1 MKIIS
6 IQNNVVK
13 KTNPLS
19 SLNPAQY
26 SAVTAPLGPVC
37 VLAGAGSG
45 KTRVLV
51 SRIAWLIEEK
61 NIAPWSIMAVTFTNK
76 AASEMK
82 ARLENQSKRSLNGL
96 WIGTFHALCHKFL
109 RLHYTDCNL
118 PDNFQVIDSDDQLRL
133 IKRICKLKNLD
144 EKNFPPKAIAHFIN
158 QSKDE
163 GKRAEH
169 IDAFQEPTITYT
181 EVYQQYEVICNQSGL
196 VDFAEIIL
204 RTLET
209 LRTNA
214 PLLKHYQERFSH
226 VLVDEF
232 QDTNAVQYAWLQLI
246 TMLHKQLFVVG
257 DDDQS
262 IYGWRGAQIGN
273 ILGFEQKFANTTTI
287 RLEQNYRSI
296 PSILEAANHVIS
308 KNTTRLDKKL
318 WTDTIDNS
326 PIKIYA
332 ALDGYDEA
340 HHVVSII
347 QQHAREGNPKKE
359 CAILYRSNAQSRL
372 FEEILLRANLPY
384 RVHGGLRFFDRAE
397 IKDATSYIRL
407 TINPHDDVA
416 LERAMTT
423 PPKGIGATTIDK
435 IRQHATLNSCSLWLA
450 LEDMIERQ
458 NLAGRTQNALLN
470 FRNLINEL
478 THSMNTVELD
488 VHFAMC
494 IERSQLKPMYL
505 NEPMGRGE
513 DRIDNLDELINAAS
527 HFVAELKRNTNYL
540 TDITL
545 NQLPNPSFDPKTPKN
560 QTISS
565 DQDLSTLQMTLSTR
579 DQLTQFLG
587 QISLDSTENQ
597 AQNYEDSVQLMTLHA
612 AKGLE
617 FPIVFLVGL
626 EEGIFPS
633 ELSARDPERLEEERR
648 LAYVGITRAEKQ
660 LTLTYCA
667 SRMLHGKTMQ
677 FPVSRFLKDIPS
689 HCVTE
694 TGPALKMS
702 RPFSTRSNTYEQSI
716 APQKLKKH
724 IQEVQNSI
732 EGFKLGDNVLH
743 ANFGEGVILGFEG
756 NGPSARVTIRFA
768 HSGTKVLVLS
778 YAKLQKIV

>member
-1 MKIIS
+1 MKIIPT
-6 IQNNVVK
+6 QNSVVK
-13 KTNPLS
+13 KNTSLS

-26 SAVTAPLGPVC
+26 AAVTAPLGPVC

-51 SRIAWLIEEK
+51 SRIAWLIEE
-61 NIAPWSIMAVTFTNK
+61 NDIAPWSIMAVTFTNK

-82 ARLENQSKRSLNGL
+82 IRLENQSKRSLNGL

-109 RLHYTDCNL
+109 RLHYTDCKL

-133 IKRICKLKNLD
+133 IKRICKIKNLD

-158 QSKDE
+158 QAKDE
-163 GKRAEH
+163 GKRAQH
-169 IDAFQEPTITYT
+169 IDAYQEPVLTYT
-181 EVYQQYEVICNQSGL
+181 DVYQQYETICNQSGL

-209 LRTNA
+209 LRTNL
-214 PLLKHYQERFSH
+214 PLLRHYQERFSH

-246 TMLHKQLFVVG
+246 TMSHKRLFVVG

-262 IYGWRGAQIGN
+262 IYGWRGAQVGN
-273 ILGFEQKFANTTTI
+273 ILGFEQAFAGTTTI

-296 PSILEAANHVIS
+296 PSILEAANNVIS

-318 WTDTIDNS
+318 WTDTKDS
-326 PIKIYA
+326 APIKVYA

-340 HHVVSII
+340 QHVVSMI
-347 QQHAREGNPKKE
+347 QQHVREGNPRQE

-372 FEEILLRANLPY
+372 FEEMLLRAKMPY

-407 TINPHDDVA
+407 TANPHDDVA

-435 IRQHATLNSCSLWLA
+435 IRQHATLNSCSLWRA

-470 FRNLINEL
+470 FRNLIAGL
-478 THSMNTVELD
+478 TRSMDTVELD

-494 IERSQLKPMYL
+494 IEQSQLKPMYL

-513 DRIDNLDELINAAS
+513 DRIDNLEELINAAS
-527 HFVAELKRNTNYL
+527 HFVAELKRDSNYL
-540 TDITL
+540 GDVQPDQL
-545 NQLPNPSFDPKTPKN
+545 DNSDFAPSAPQNQ
-560 QTISS
+560 SS
-565 DQDLSTLQMTLSTR
+565 RQMTLSTR
-579 DQLTQFLG
+579 DQLAQFLG

-597 AQNYEDSVQLMTLHA
+597 AQTYEDSVQLMTLHA

-617 FPIVFLVGL
+617 FPVVFLVGL

-660 LTLTYCA
+660 LVLTHCA

-677 FPVSRFLKDIPS
+677 FPVSRFLKDIPP

-702 RPFSTRSNTYEQSI
+702 RPLSARSHTYGQPISI
-716 APQKLKKH
+716 QKSSRN
-724 IQEVQNSI
+724 IQEMQNSV

-743 ANFGEGVILGFEG
+743 TNFGEGVILSFEG
-756 NGPSARVTIRFA
+756 NGPSARVSIRFA
-768 HSGTKVLVLS
+768 RSGTKVLVLS
-778 YAKLQKIV
+778 YAKLQKLT